1 MYDEILKVEDLYV
14 PSFTAEQRLWA
25 AVLERM
31 IFDYVS
37 PCVFIRSKHRRYKEK
52 FFEELYYN
60 LFIDDVSIGTAYWIA
75 EYLFTDDWYA
85 KLSKIRQKVEE
96 LKNSNIKF
104 DTRGGKLIYPTHQN
118 VA

>member
-1 MYDEILKVEDLYV
+1 MKDDLCFHMEDVAPPY
-14 PSFTAEQRLWA
+14 TADQKLWI

-37 PCVFIRSKHRRYKEK
+37 PCIFITSKHRRYKEK

-75 EYLFTDDWYA
+75 EHIFSDDWYETLQLIRTHVT
-85 KLSKIRQKVEE
+85 KLKESGE
-96 LKNSNIKF
+96 KF
-104 DTRGGKLIYPTHQN
+104 DTRGGKLIYPRN
-118 VA
+118 AA